1 MDRWVIGWKLA
12 ADARDALLQ
21 AFPPTYRLTVADH
34 ITLRSKVGGKTDPPP
49 DAEAEVV
56 GVADDGQGVQALVVS
71 IRGGTERPDGG
82 RYHVTWSLA
91 PGRRAKESNDVIA
104 RLGWRPLAEPRPIS
118 LRPARF

>member
-1 MDRWVIGWKLA
+1 MDGRVVGWKLDA
-12 ADARDALLQ
+12 AEREVLLE
-21 AFPPTYRLTVADH
+21 AFPPRYAETDADH
-34 ITLRSKVGGKTDPPP
+34 VTLWSDPERTRPLPTAIAGEIVG
-49 DAEAEVV
+49 E
-56 GVADDGQGVQALVVS
+56 ADDGQGVQALVVS